1 MIRTRMHSGRATAA
15 VAVLL
20 CAAHTATA
28 RDLPDTAPV
37 SSWTAI
43 ATPIARSAL
52 LSVLDLDPDLS
63 RTLTLVQAVRRLHE
77 DDTRRGTLRTRLITA
92 LLAAGESPRR
102 TPVTG
107 KAAQDATTV
116 GTAAETGTA
125 ESGGVDDNMVPLP
138 LTEKFWESCIVKPRK
153 VRGSVGAAILTD
165 PAVGFMYVALAST
178 DAATRLFLAGE
189 CDRVSAIARTRA
201 AAFSV
206 VARSFRVR
214 DGRTI
219 PPGGDAALPLWTRLG
234 LPLTDP
240 SAFLMRLVSADA
252 GRLAYFYDT
261 IAQLDP
267 ARQRFALGLAEPA
280 DADMA
285 IGEAIYR
292 LCAGSDPSWSIVDR
306 PFARMT
312 VDVAFVLQQVRLTP
326 DGRLAGPGTD
336 AFLSAVFADGD
347 VDRGVDD
354 AAALLTGP
362 TVDAASLVR
371 LVIVPDWTRRRAR
384 LMTVLFAQRMFADL
398 QPADASAALIALR
411 GVSRVETLPFALERI
426 GVRSPAVIAAAVR
439 RSLLFG
445 PPVGRVAV
453 VPAERQRAEIS
464 GFQASLA
471 LIERLVYA
479 RALDGAAATGLIERL
494 LDERQP
500 DPLGYLAHV
509 ARWMANGLLPQVP
522 RRQPPLAGTPDTGP
536 GPEPAVLIDTA
547 QDGREHQL
555 LDVLAGPP
563 LQTPT
568 LVRWENTPYRIDLAA
583 ADRVRLHA
591 IRARQ
596 GGPTLDDALDLIES
610 ARTLREA
617 GDSADLSTVRATIVR
632 LANHLAPNE
641 SGDGAQAG
649 APADSRPVLS
659 AAAQALESPNASAGI
674 RIQHARRLAEVGATV
689 LGDVLRSIVYACAL
703 GDAEG
708 QAFLAGDVSRLHE
721 FGLDEPDA
729 SRRRVR
735 TWELPVDV
743 GAGGQP
749 WHLSGSLLAVDLS
762 MSRFALR
769 RALGEMPTRQP
780 TLSGPDRR
788 TLVATMALMNPADL
802 SDGTRTVL
810 VGAMRRGREVLEAA
824 LQRPEIV
831 EETVRAAGI
840 TGWRA
845 QLLPW
850 ARAFEPDAVL
860 SMVARS
866 ELVWLGVRQPLP
878 DDVDRWGAPTQPID
892 GAWRLRFPG
901 PEATDD
907 VAGRQASAYLPGR
920 FVDLTLRLAEVMAE
934 IGMPSPLTREVLRAA
949 LQRFVD
955 EVRPAYPDDW
965 LALVR
970 YANGL
975 PRTQVEDYV
984 YGMTVPDGPLVPA
997 DVPAVQP

>member
-1 MIRTRMHSGRATAA
+1 MHSGRVTAA

-20 CAAHTATA
+20 CAAQAATA
-28 RDLPDTAPV
+28 RDLPSTAPV

-43 ATPIARSAL
+43 ATPIPRSAL

-63 RTLTLVQAVRRLHE
+63 RTLTLVQVVRRLHE
-77 DDTRRGTLRTRLITA
+77 DDTRRGTLRTRLLA
-92 LLAAGESPRR
+92 ALAAGESPPRAR
-102 TPVTG
+102 ASREATRE
-107 KAAQDATTV
+107 ATT
-116 GTAAETGTA
+116 TATATETGTA
-125 ESGGVDDNMVPLP
+125 ESGGADDNMVPLP
-138 LTEKFWESCIVKPRK
+138 LTEKFWESCVMRPRN

-201 AAFSV
+201 AAFAI

-214 DGRTI
+214 EGRAI
-219 PPGGDAALPLWTRLG
+219 PPGGDAALPLWSRLG
-234 LPLTDP
+234 LSVTDP

-267 ARQRFALGLAEPA
+267 ARQRFALGLSEPSG
-280 DADMA
+280 ADMA

-312 VDVAFVLQQVRLTP
+312 VDVGFVLQQVLLTP
-326 DGRLAGPGTD
+326 EGRLAGPGTD

-347 VDRGVDD
+347 VDRGADD
-354 AAALLTGP
+354 AAALLRGP

-384 LMTVLFAQRMFADL
+384 LMTVLFAQRVFADL
-398 QPADASAALIALR
+398 QPADAAAVLIALR

-445 PPVGRVAV
+445 PPVGGVAMVAV
-453 VPAERQRAEIS
+453 DRQRAEIS

-479 RALDGAAATGLIERL
+479 RALDGAAATAIIERL

-509 ARWMANGLLPQVP
+509 ARWIANGLLPEV
-522 RRQPPLAGTPDTGP
+522 RRAQPPLARTPEAGP
-536 GPEPAVLIDTA
+536 GAEMAAPLDTA
-547 QDGREHQL
+547 RDGREHQL
-555 LDVLAGPP
+555 LDVLAGPAP
-563 LQTPT
+563 QVPT
-568 LVRWENTPYRIDLAA
+568 LVRWENASYRIDIAA
-583 ADRVRLHA
+583 AERVRLHA

-617 GDSADLSTVRATIVR
+617 GDGADLSTVRATTVR
-632 LANHLAPNE
+632 LADHLGPNE
-641 SGDGAQAG
+641 SGEGAQAG
-649 APADSRPVLS
+649 APLDPRPVLS
-659 AAAQALESPNASAGI
+659 AAAQALESPNASAGT
-674 RIQHARRLAEVGATV
+674 RIQHARRLADVGATV

-788 TLVATMALMNPADL
+788 TLVATMALMNAADL

-840 TGWRA
+840 IGWRA

-860 SMVARS
+860 PMVARS
-866 ELVWLGVRQPLP
+866 ELVWLGARQPLP
-878 DDVDRWGAPTQPID
+878 DDVDRWGAPSQPID

-901 PEATDD
+901 PAPTDD

-920 FVDLTLRLAEVMAE
+920 FVDLTLRLAETMAE
-934 IGMPSPLTREVLRAA
+934 LGMPSPLTREVLRAA

-970 YANGL
+970 HADDL

>member
-1 MIRTRMHSGRATAA
+1 MHSGRVTAA

-20 CAAHTATA
+20 CAAQAATA
-28 RDLPDTAPV
+28 RDLPSTAPV

-43 ATPIARSAL
+43 ATPIPRSAM

-63 RTLTLVQAVRRLHE
+63 RTLTLVQVVRRLHE
-77 DDTRRGTLRTRLITA
+77 DDTRRGTLRTRLLA
-92 LLAAGESPRR
+92 ALAAGESPRR
-102 TPVTG
+102 ARATREATR
-107 KAAQDATTV
+107 DATTL
-116 GTAAETGTA
+116 AAATETGTL
-125 ESGGVDDNMVPLP
+125 ESGGADDNMVPLP
-138 LTEKFWESCIVKPRK
+138 LTEKFWESCIMRPRN

-178 DAATRLFLAGE
+178 DAATRLFLAAE
-189 CDRVSAIARTRA
+189 CKRVSAIARTRA
-201 AAFSV
+201 AAFAV

-214 DGRTI
+214 DGRAI
-219 PPGGDAALPLWTRLG
+219 PPGGDAALPLWSRLG
-234 LPLTDP
+234 LSVTDP

-267 ARQRFALGLAEPA
+267 ARQRFALGLSEPSG
-280 DADMA
+280 ADMA

-312 VDVAFVLQQVRLTP
+312 VDVGFVLQQVRLTP
-326 DGRLAGPGTD
+326 EGRLAGPGTD

-347 VDRGVDD
+347 VDRGADD
-354 AAALLTGP
+354 AAALLRGP

-384 LMTVLFAQRMFADL
+384 LMTVLFAQRVFADL
-398 QPADASAALIALR
+398 QPADAAAALIALR

-426 GVRSPAVIAAAVR
+426 GVRSPAVMAAAVR

-445 PPVGRVAV
+445 PPVGGVAM
-453 VPAERQRAEIS
+453 VPVDRQRAEIS

-479 RALDGAAATGLIERL
+479 RALDGAAATAIIERL

-509 ARWMANGLLPQVP
+509 ARWIANGLLPEV
-522 RRQPPLAGTPDTGP
+522 RRVQPPLARTPEAGP
-536 GPEPAVLIDTA
+536 GAEMAPPLDTA
-547 QDGREHQL
+547 RDGREHQL
-555 LDVLAGPP
+555 LDVLAGPAP
-563 LQTPT
+563 QVPT
-568 LVRWENTPYRIDLAA
+568 LVRWENTSYRIDIAA
-583 ADRVRLHA
+583 AERVRLHA

-596 GGPTLDDALDLIES
+596 GGPTLDDALALIES

-617 GDSADLSTVRATIVR
+617 GDGADLSTVRATIVR
-632 LANHLAPNE
+632 LAHHLGPNE
-641 SGDGAQAG
+641 SGEGAQAG
-649 APADSRPVLS
+649 APLDPRPVLS
-659 AAAQALESPNASAGI
+659 AAAHALESPNASAGT
-674 RIQHARRLAEVGATV
+674 RIQHARRLADVGATV

-788 TLVATMALMNPADL
+788 TLVATMALMNAADL

-840 TGWRA
+840 IGWRA

-850 ARAFEPDAVL
+850 ARAFEPDAAL
-860 SMVARS
+860 PMVARS
-866 ELVWLGVRQPLP
+866 ELVWLGARQPLP

-901 PEATDD
+901 PAPTDD

-920 FVDLTLRLAEVMAE
+920 FVDLTLRLAETMAE

-970 YANGL
+970 HADDL

-997 DVPAVQP
+997 EVPAVQP

>member
-1 MIRTRMHSGRATAA
+1 
-15 VAVLL
+15 V
-20 CAAHTATA
+20 
-28 RDLPDTAPV
+28 
-37 SSWTAI
+37 
-43 ATPIARSAL
+43 
-52 LSVLDLDPDLS
+52 
-63 RTLTLVQAVRRLHE
+63 
-77 DDTRRGTLRTRLITA
+77 
-92 LLAAGESPRR
+92 
-102 TPVTG
+102 
-107 KAAQDATTV
+107 
-116 GTAAETGTA
+116 
-125 ESGGVDDNMVPLP
+125 
-138 LTEKFWESCIVKPRK
+138 
-153 VRGSVGAAILTD
+153 
-165 PAVGFMYVALAST
+165 
-178 DAATRLFLAGE
+178 
-189 CDRVSAIARTRA
+189 
-201 AAFSV
+201 
-206 VARSFRVR
+206 
-214 DGRTI
+214 
-219 PPGGDAALPLWTRLG
+219 
-234 LPLTDP
+234 TDP

-267 ARQRFALGLAEPA
+267 ARQRFALGLSEPSG
-280 DADMA
+280 ADMA

-292 LCAGSDPSWSIVDR
+292 LCAGSDPSWSFVDR

-312 VDVAFVLQQVRLTP
+312 VDVGFVLQQVRLTP
-326 DGRLAGPGTD
+326 EGRLAGPGTD

-347 VDRGVDD
+347 VDRGADD
-354 AAALLTGP
+354 AAALLSGP

-384 LMTVLFAQRMFADL
+384 LMTVLFAQRVFADL
-398 QPADASAALIALR
+398 QPTDASAALIALR

-445 PPVGRVAV
+445 PPVGGVAM
-453 VPAERQRAEIS
+453 VPVDRQRAEIS

-479 RALDGAAATGLIERL
+479 RALDGAAATALIERL

-500 DPLGYLAHV
+500 NPLGYLAHV
-509 ARWMANGLLPQVP
+509 ARWIVNGLLPEV
-522 RRQPPLAGTPDTGP
+522 RRAQPPLAGTPEAGP
-536 GPEPAVLIDTA
+536 GAETAAPLDTA
-547 QDGREHQL
+547 RDGREHQL
-555 LDVLAGPP
+555 LDFLAGPAG
-563 LQTPT
+563 QVPT
-568 LVRWENTPYRIDLAA
+568 LVRWENTPYRIDIAA
-583 ADRVRLHA
+583 AERVRLHG

-617 GDSADLSTVRATIVR
+617 GDGADLSMVRATIVR
-632 LANHLAPNE
+632 LADHLGPNE
-641 SGDGAQAG
+641 SGEGAQAG
-649 APADSRPVLS
+649 APLDPGPVLS
-659 AAAQALESPNASAGI
+659 AAAQALESANASAGT
-674 RIQHARRLAEVGATV
+674 RIQHARRLADVGATV

-735 TWELPVDV
+735 TWELPVDM

-788 TLVATMALMNPADL
+788 TLVATMALMNAADL

-824 LQRPEIV
+824 LQRPEIA

-840 TGWRA
+840 IGWRA

-850 ARAFEPDAVL
+850 ARAFEPHAVL
-860 SMVARS
+860 PMVARS
-866 ELVWLGVRQPLP
+866 ELVWLGARQPLP

-901 PEATDD
+901 PAPTDD

-920 FVDLTLRLAEVMAE
+920 FVDLTLRLAETMAE

-970 YANGL
+970 HADDL

-997 DVPAVQP
+997 EVPAVQP

>member
-1 MIRTRMHSGRATAA
+1 
-15 VAVLL
+15 
-20 CAAHTATA
+20 
-28 RDLPDTAPV
+28 
-37 SSWTAI
+37 
-43 ATPIARSAL
+43 L

-63 RTLTLVQAVRRLHE
+63 RTLTLVQVVRRLHE
-77 DDTRRGTLRTRLITA
+77 DDTRRGTLRTRLLA
-92 LLAAGESPRR
+92 ALAAGESPRR
-102 TPVTG
+102 ARATREATRE
-107 KAAQDATTV
+107 ATTL
-116 GTAAETGTA
+116 AAATETGTV
-125 ESGGVDDNMVPLP
+125 ESGGADDNMVPLP
-138 LTEKFWESCIVKPRK
+138 LTEKFWESCVMRPRN

-201 AAFSV
+201 AAFAI

-214 DGRTI
+214 EGRAI
-219 PPGGDAALPLWTRLG
+219 PPGGDAALPLWGRLG
-234 LPLTDP
+234 LSVTDP

-267 ARQRFALGLAEPA
+267 ARQRFALGLSEPSG
-280 DADMA
+280 ADMA

-312 VDVAFVLQQVRLTP
+312 VDVGFVLQQVLLTP
-326 DGRLAGPGTD
+326 EGRLAGPGTD

-347 VDRGVDD
+347 VDRGADD
-354 AAALLTGP
+354 AAALLRGP

-384 LMTVLFAQRMFADL
+384 LMTVLFAQRVFADL
-398 QPADASAALIALR
+398 QPADAAAVLIALR

-445 PPVGRVAV
+445 PPVGGVAMVAV
-453 VPAERQRAEIS
+453 DRQRAEIS

-479 RALDGAAATGLIERL
+479 RALDGAAATAIIERL

-509 ARWMANGLLPQVP
+509 ARWIANGLLPEV
-522 RRQPPLAGTPDTGP
+522 RRAQPPLARTPEAGP
-536 GPEPAVLIDTA
+536 GAEMAAPLDTA
-547 QDGREHQL
+547 RDGREHQL
-555 LDVLAGPP
+555 LDVLAGPAP
-563 LQTPT
+563 QVPT
-568 LVRWENTPYRIDLAA
+568 LVRWENASYRIDIAA
-583 ADRVRLHA
+583 AERVRLHA

-617 GDSADLSTVRATIVR
+617 GDGADLSTVRATIVR
-632 LANHLAPNE
+632 LADHLGPNE
-641 SGDGAQAG
+641 SGEGAQAG
-649 APADSRPVLS
+649 APLDPRSVLS
-659 AAAQALESPNASAGI
+659 AAAQALESPNASAGT
-674 RIQHARRLAEVGATV
+674 RIQHARRLADVGASV

-788 TLVATMALMNPADL
+788 TLVATMALMNAADL

-840 TGWRA
+840 IGWRA

-860 SMVARS
+860 PMVARS
-866 ELVWLGVRQPLP
+866 ELVWLGARQPLP
-878 DDVDRWGAPTQPID
+878 DDVDRWGAPSQPID

-901 PEATDD
+901 PAPTDD

-920 FVDLTLRLAEVMAE
+920 FVDLTLRLAETMAE
-934 IGMPSPLTREVLRAA
+934 LGMPSPLTREVLRAA
-949 LQRFVD
+949 LQRFID

-965 LALVR
+965 LALIR
-970 YANGL
+970 HADDL

-997 DVPAVQP
+997 EVPAVQP